1 MATATTEV
9 KDDKLSFIMDD
20 EEFLTRLGA
29 MKEMKI
35 GATTLAKEIRLGN
48 ITPYPF
54 PFGYGFSKASIREWM
69 NNRRKKFLMK
79 RKSKTNK

>member
-9 KDDKLSFIMDD
+9 KEEKLSFIMDD
-20 EEFLTRLGA
+20 EEFLTRKGA

-48 ITPYPF
+48 ITPYNLPH
-54 PFGYGFSKASIREWM
+54 GYAFSKASVREWM
-69 NNRRKKFLMK
+69 NNRKKKFLAK
-79 RKSKTNK
+79 LRAKK

>member
-1 MATATTEV
+1 MTETATEI
-9 KDDKLSFIMDD
+9 KEEKLSFIMDD

-48 ITPYPF
+48 IIPYIF
-54 PFGYGFSKASIREWM
+54 SFGYGFSKASVREWM

-79 RKSKTNK
+79 LKSKTTK

>member
-9 KDDKLSFIMDD
+9 KEEKLSFMMDD

-29 MKEMKI
+29 MREMKI

-48 ITPYPF
+48 ITPYNLPH
-54 PFGYGFSKASIREWM
+54 GYAFSKASVREWM
-69 NNRRKKFLMK
+69 NNRRKKFLLK
-79 RKSKTNK
+79 LKAKK

>member
-9 KDDKLSFIMDD
+9 KEEKLSFMMDD

-29 MKEMKI
+29 MREMKI

-48 ITPYPF
+48 ITPYNLPH
-54 PFGYGFSKASIREWM
+54 GYAFSKASVREWM
-69 NNRRKKFLMK
+69 NNRKKKFLQKLKAK
-79 RKSKTNK
+79 R

>member
-9 KDDKLSFIMDD
+9 KEEKLSFIMDG
-20 EEFLTRLGA
+20 EEFWTRNGV

-48 ITPYPF
+48 ITPNIF
-54 PFGYGFSKASIREWM
+54 TFGYGFSKASVREWM
-69 NNRRKKFLMK
+69 NNRKKKFLATLRAK
-79 RKSKTNK
+79 K

>member
-1 MATATTEV
+1 MEETATEI
-9 KDDKLSFIMDD
+9 KDENLSFVIDD
-20 EEFLTRLGA
+20 EEFWTRKGV

-54 PFGYGFSKASIREWM
+54 PFGYGFSKASVREWM
-69 NNRRKKFLMK
+69 NNRKKKFSAKLRAK
-79 RKSKTNK
+79 K

>member
-9 KDDKLSFIMDD
+9 KEEKLSFMMDD

-29 MKEMKI
+29 MREMKI

-48 ITPYPF
+48 ITPYNLPH
-54 PFGYGFSKASIREWM
+54 GYAFSKASVCEWM
-69 NNRRKKFLMK
+69 NNRKKKFLQK
-79 RKSKTNK
+79 LKAKK